1 MTDKSKD
8 LVSNPIAEAVPTKI
22 STVGLGAAMSQLDLS
37 SVPEHRRQEAVMDHF
52 FRVMS
57 ENVMDTKLSEELKG
71 SRAIKEK
78 RQKPNSGIAQVK
90 AKDIIV

>member
-1 MTDKSKD
+1 
-8 LVSNPIAEAVPTKI
+8 
-22 STVGLGAAMSQLDLS
+22 
-37 SVPEHRRQEAVMDHF
+37 MDHF

-78 RQKPNSGIAQVK
+78 RQKPTSGIAQVK